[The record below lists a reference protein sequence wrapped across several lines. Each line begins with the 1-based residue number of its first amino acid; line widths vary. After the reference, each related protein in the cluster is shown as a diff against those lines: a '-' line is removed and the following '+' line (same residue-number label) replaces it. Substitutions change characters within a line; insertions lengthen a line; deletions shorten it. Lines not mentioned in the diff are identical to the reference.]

1 MWFVVKD
8 LPLGGILLTSGAEP
22 STGEVVIW
30 KYHCTRENYLK
41 YGGKVGLIH
50 HNISTCEVSYLSSTE
65 EVVVRK
71 YDCTHEI
78 IGNIVGR

>member
-1 MWFVVKD
+1 MVSGED

-41 YGGKVGLIH
+41 YIMILIINWGGGDIQ
-50 HNISTCEVSYLSSTE
+50 ISLPFRAKNNGHQNFT
-65 EVVVRK
+65 
-71 YDCTHEI
+71 
-78 IGNIVGR
+78 